1 MIIGFANQKGG
12 VGKST
17 LAIAFSNF
25 LSDNEHDVL
34 AIDFDSQSTL
44 YGQWNDEVNLMEND
58 PPYEVLEKSLI
69 ESSDVVLSLKEI
81 KGTYCIV
88 DLPGKMDDDNLL
100 DLYRIMNK
108 VIVPFSYDKAVF
120 ESTIIFVQLI
130 KHVNPNV
137 ELFFVPNLIK
147 KSVKF
152 KTKNQIDELLQKF
165 GTITGTIHNL
175 IMFSRISVYGNTKE
189 IQEVVNH
196 IFSQILNNKQ
206 NE

>member
-25 LSDNEHDVL
+25 LSDRKDDVL
-34 AIDFDSQSTL
+34 AIDFDSQSTF
-44 YGQWNDEVNLMEND
+44 YGQWNDEVSLMENE
-58 PPYEVLEKSLI
+58 PPYEVLEKSLT
-69 ESSDVVLSLKEI
+69 ESSEVVSNLKGI
-81 KGTYCIV
+81 TGTYCIV

-100 DLYRIMNK
+100 SLYRIMDK

-120 ESTIIFVQLI
+120 ESTIIFIQLI
-130 KHVNPNV
+130 KHVNPGV
-137 ELFFVPNLIK
+137 KLYFVPNLIK

-152 KTKNQIDELLQKF
+152 STKNQIDEILQNF

-189 IQEVVNH
+189 IQEVVNDV
-196 IFSQILNNKQ
+196 FNEVLNNK
-206 NE
+206 E